1 MPSVPD
7 ASMVTR
13 VIKAAAT
20 VTADPE
26 KKSRTFVAPLKQG
39 YQAAQL
45 RASEPRRYIAGT
57 VLAVPIW
64 ESPQAGRKL
73 FLK

>member
-7 ASMVTR
+7 ASMMTR

-20 VTADPE
+20 VTTDPE
-26 KKSRTFVAPLKQG
+26 KKSRTFVAPTKGG
-39 YQAAQL
+39 YQAAQI
-45 RASEPRRYIAGT
+45 RASEVQRFVPGT
-57 VLAVPIW
+57 VLAIPQW

>member
-1 MPSVPD
+1 
-7 ASMVTR
+7 MVTR

-20 VTADPE
+20 ITPDPTI
-26 KKSRTFVAPLKQG
+26 KSRTFVAPLKQG

-45 RASEPRRYIAGT
+45 RASEPQRYIRGT
-57 VLAVPIW
+57 VLALPTWI
-64 ESPQAGRKL
+64 SPQAGRKL

>member
-7 ASMVTR
+7 ASQMTR
-13 VIKAAAT
+13 MLKSAAT
-20 VTADPE
+20 VNTDPVN
-26 KKSRTFVAPLKQG
+26 KSRTYVAPTKGG
-39 YQAAQL
+39 YMSSQL
-45 RASEPRRYIAGT
+45 RASEVRRYISGT
-57 VLAVPIW
+57 VLAIPQW

>member
-1 MPSVPD
+1 
-7 ASMVTR
+7 MVTR
-13 VIKAAAT
+13 VVKAAAT
-20 VTADPE
+20 ITPDPE

-39 YQAAQL
+39 YQASQL
-45 RASEPRRYIAGT
+45 RASEPQRYIRGT
-57 VLAVPIW
+57 VLALPIW

>member
-7 ASMVTR
+7 ASMMTR

-20 VTADPE
+20 VTEDPT
-26 KKSRTFVAPLKQG
+26 KKSRTFVAPTKGG
-39 YQAAQL
+39 YQSAQI
-45 RASEPRRYIAGT
+45 RASEVQRYIPGT
-57 VLAVPIW
+57 VLAIPVW
-64 ESPQAGRKL
+64 TSPQAGRKL

>member
-1 MPSVPD
+1 
-7 ASMVTR
+7 MVTR
-13 VIKAAAT
+13 VIKSAAT

-45 RASEPRRYIAGT
+45 RASEPQRYIAGT
-57 VLAVPIW
+57 VLALPTWI
-64 ESPQAGRKL
+64 SPQAGRKL